1 MLNSAISFLLILLY
15 SSFSTPAIANTSA
28 PEEVDLNFGSSEN
41 LQKDYGKGLLYF
53 QEFSAEIISEV
64 TRDSPVDL
72 GLFSKSRSFRFSSFK
87 NSEEYK
93 SWIYL
98 QDIKSLLKHQIFP
111 FHVFW

>member
-28 PEEVDLNFGSSEN
+28 PKEVDLNFGSSQN
-41 LQKDYGKGLLYF
+41 FHADHGKGLLFF

-64 TRDSPVDL
+64 TRDSSVDS
-72 GLFSKSRSFRFSSFK
+72 GVFSRSGKFRYLSFK
-87 NSEEYK
+87 SSEEYK